1 MNNAVLSMNF
11 YRFCF
16 FLILN
21 CCLYAAVAENYEG
34 QYEENYY
41 ESKLITSLQNFHQ
54 EAAVAKQQQKV
65 LLVEFSTPWCEFCEA
80 LEQEVLEP
88 LIRSNRYQNKI
99 IIRKLEINDYS
110 NVIGFDNRQYDT
122 ESISMQYKINLYP
135 TLVFFDSQGN
145 EISGRLVG
153 IKTFDYIG
161 KELDNAILK
170 AIDTLKQ

>member
-1 MNNAVLSMNF
+1 MLSMNF
-11 YRFCF
+11 YRACF

-21 CCLYAAVAENYEG
+21 CCLCAAVAENYAG
-34 QYEENYY
+34 QYEEDYY
-41 ESKLITSLQNFHQ
+41 DSKLIKPLQNFYQ
-54 EAAVAKQQQKV
+54 EASVAKQQQKV

-88 LIRSNRYQNKI
+88 LVRSNRYQNKV

-122 ESISMQYKINLYP
+122 ESISMQYKISLYP
-135 TLVFFDSQGN
+135 TLVFFDSEGN
-145 EISGRLVG
+145 EISSRLVG

-161 KELDNAILK
+161 EELDEAIVK